1 MKKYEWYIP
10 QDVYDEILNEI
21 CLFNEQFEQGKVG
34 LTIDDKV
41 LLFYNSIINY
51 LNFENEVFEET
62 LKHNYK
68 FIFGQKFDL
77 DLSNPESVIKVF
89 FNKKNYIVFCPLER
103 PSKIQNF
110 F

>member
-41 LLFYNSIINY
+41 LLFYNSIFNLFLSCKDASLILFY
-51 LNFENEVFEET
+51 AYIQKKLLN
-62 LKHNYK
+62 
-68 FIFGQKFDL
+68 I
-77 DLSNPESVIKVF
+77 
-89 FNKKNYIVFCPLER
+89 
-103 PSKIQNF
+103 
-110 F
+110 